1 MNMQKLLKQAQEMQE
16 KVQRELAETVVDAAV
31 GGGLVNVRMTG
42 HKQVLKITIDPE
54 AMDPEDPSL
63 LEDLLVAAVNE
74 ASRKVDETLRG
85 KFGNM
90 AAGGLP
96 GLF

>member
-1 MNMQKLLKQAQEMQE
+1 MNMQKLLQQAQEMQE
-16 KVQRELAETVVDAAV
+16 KVQRELAETVVDASVA
-31 GGGLVNVRMTG
+31 GGMVEVKMSG
-42 HKQVLKITIDPE
+42 HKQLVQVKIDPE

-74 ASRKVDETLRG
+74 AHRKVDETLRG
-85 KFGNM
+85 KVGNM
-90 AAGGLP
+90 AAGFP